1 MPPMKPSGWP
11 LPHPWPA
18 GQTHAA
24 AQSIQRFPA
33 SAPALLG
40 GPLRLEQAQGHCRLS
55 TARPP
60 TYLATSLTLETLGE
74 RAFPHPCAPCSSPS
88 GSGLWVGWAEAAK
101 GSAMLTGSTARRSLL
116 WARAALG
123 HRVELP
129 SPGRGQLG
137 PQPPEFSL
145 GGPPWGQGGQQPG
158 RVPEPSSSAP
168 PALHCPPWH
177 RGPRCI
183 TWSYL
188 LTPTAQPGQFSVD
201 NSREPGALAEELQV
215 HDTDYT
221 TFALMVSKRQSG
233 GQRILRV
240 YLLCRMWAIE
250 VKELDRF
257 VCLLGAQGLSEDNI
271 VFPDPAG
278 DACPVR
284 GAGGTCLRAG
294 APWVCMAYSWGTCG
308 RGLGATEGSA

>member
-1 MPPMKPSGWP
+1 MGP
-11 LPHPWPA
+11 LGA
-18 GQTHAA
+18 LCTALT
-24 AQSIQRFPA
+24 
-33 SAPALLG
+33 LLG
-40 GPLRLEQAQGHCRLS
+40 ALKGQSWWLPRVGAQALKSFQDEQFQ
-55 TARPP
+55 
-60 TYLATSLTLETLGE
+60 
-74 RAFPHPCAPCSSPS
+74 
-88 GSGLWVGWAEAAK
+88 GLWFVLGLA
-101 GSAMLTGSTARRSLL
+101 GSTHSKADRSLL
-116 WARAALG
+116 
-123 HRVELP
+123 
-129 SPGRGQLG
+129 SPFTATFERSGKRRLQV
-137 PQPPEFSL
+137 SY
-145 GGPPWGQGGQQPG
+145 
-158 RVPEPSSSAP
+158 AMT
-168 PALHCPPWH
+168 

-201 NSREPGALAEELQV
+201 NSRGEMGGGREPAWGPAAGGPLTGCTPPEPGALAEELQV